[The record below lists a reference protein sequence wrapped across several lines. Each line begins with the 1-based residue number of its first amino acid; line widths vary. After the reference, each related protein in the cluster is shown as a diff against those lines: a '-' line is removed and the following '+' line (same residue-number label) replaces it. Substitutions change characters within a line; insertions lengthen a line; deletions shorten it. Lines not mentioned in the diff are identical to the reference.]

1 MERIEGNHL
10 FLTGSVSQ
18 KRYNRELT
26 RSRIVLSPF
35 GWGELC
41 LRDFEAVLSGAL
53 LLKPDMSHLETW
65 PDVFSPGETYAPFSW
80 DADNLVE
87 TAKRYLDDEA
97 ERSRIARNAYESY
110 RSQLA
115 ELPARFERI
124 IAEIEA
130 RRG

>member
-1 MERIEGNHL
+1 
-10 FLTGSVSQ
+10 
-18 KRYNRELT
+18 
-26 RSRIVLSPF
+26 
-35 GWGELC
+35 
-41 LRDFEAVLSGAL
+41 
-53 LLKPDMSHLETW
+53 
-65 PDVFSPGETYAPFSW
+65 VFSPGETYAPFSW

-130 RRG
+130 RRGQRELIKDSRDK